1 MRPYTPIAAGTHP
14 EMYEAST
21 RDNSLSVNQN
31 LAKMLFGD
39 DKFSIESIAVVH
51 SYNAGLV
58 CRNNNIYKF
67 SNDQRRSVFSY
78 YNTGYSYNVGGDAEN
93 TQTSPRNIRISSN
106 SYSIIQRNNQRG
118 DISIL

>member
-1 MRPYTPIAAGTHP
+1 MVSYTMRPYTPIAAGTHP

-51 SYNAGLV
+51 SYNAG
-58 CRNNNIYKF
+58 CSSESKIE
-67 SNDQRRSVFSY
+67 SNYCFRS
-78 YNTGYSYNVGGDAEN
+78 
-93 TQTSPRNIRISSN
+93 
-106 SYSIIQRNNQRG
+106 
-118 DISIL
+118 

>member
-1 MRPYTPIAAGTHP
+1 MVSYTMRPYTPIAAGTHS

-58 CRNNNIYKF
+58 CRNNNIYKC
-67 SNDQRRSVFSY
+67 SNDQRKSVFSY
-78 YNTGYSYNVGGDAEN
+78 YNTGYSYSVGGDGRKYADI
-93 TQTSPRNIRISSN
+93 TSKYTNIFKQLL
-106 SYSIIQRNNQRG
+106 YYPEK
-118 DISIL
+118 